1 MLWRKAEKG
10 RLMSYSFNHIDI
22 ALKLENHPE
31 FRLTGFYGEPQ
42 RSLRHNSW
50 RKIKQL
56 AGASELPWCLIGDLN
71 NVLYQW
77 EKRGGRAYPRGL
89 ITGFQETLTECGLSD
104 MEMMGHPYTWERGR
118 GTPNWIEVRLDR
130 ALISQPWRTIFY
142 SAKLVNLEISV
153 SDHSPIW
160 LDLAY
165 QVRDPVIR
173 RFRFEN
179 AWVREPMCRQ
189 IVSDHWRAYS
199 VDSFQEKIKCC
210 STALAEWGK
219 DITGKFKERISH
231 CNRLLK
237 QLKGQR
243 DEESVRRYQEIHSCL
258 FEVLTQKEIF
268 WRQRSKQLWLQA
280 GDQNTKFFHACA
292 STRKRINQLT
302 SLKDDHG
309 TWVDWEHGLGEVI
322 VDYFRNI
329 FASSTTAWDSV
340 IECVPESITEEINLE
355 LLLPVDDSEVK
366 EALFQMHPDKSPGPD
381 GFNPGFYQKFW
392 DIVGPDV
399 VRLVQH
405 FFMFAEFPDHL
416 NQTHIVLNP
425 KKSKPETMSDLRPI
439 ALCNVIYKIVSKVV
453 ANRLK
458 KFLHNIIS
466 ETQSAFIPGKLITDN
481 IMVSFEVMHYLK
493 RKSTGKEGFMAIKL
507 DMSKAYDRVEWGFL
521 HAMLKKMGFS
531 DHWIK
536 IVMRCVSS
544 VSYKVISGCHELGP
558 IILSRG
564 LRQGDPLSPY
574 LFIICA
580 EGFSALISDYE
591 RRGKLQACKVARGA
605 PTVSH
610 MFFADDSYLYC
621 KATESAT
628 NSVMELLGYFQ
639 LASGQQVN
647 LSKSSVFFSTNT
659 RADARVKICD
669 MLKVS
674 EAGESCTY
682 LGLPNILGRNK
693 NTILG
698 FLKDKMRK
706 KIQSWEGK
714 FLSKAGKELLIKT
727 VAQSLPSYAMNV
739 FLLPLGLCQEM
750 EQLMCSYWWKS
761 SSRNNKGIHW
771 KSWEK
776 LSTHKSKGGMG
787 FCNLHDFNMALF
799 SKQGWRLLCQPNT
812 LVTRIFKARYFGGG
826 NFLTAELGSNPSFI
840 WRSIFASQEIVGAG
854 ARRKIGNG
862 SQTSIVRDPWLPCGV
877 NPRISTTHPALAEKK
892 VEALMITGR
901 VAWDEDLVRDL
912 FNQRDANLIVGIPL
926 HSSRLADAWFWAFES
941 SGRLTVKSAYRY
953 LQQDKDGGSRIDRLS
968 FWNKL
973 WKLRV
978 PPKVKDL
985 VWRASSDC
993 LPTKVHLRLKH
1004 VDIDTTC
1011 PVCQVSGE
1019 SIIHCL
1025 VECPFARASWAR
1037 TGIGVCTSVEG
1048 TFSAWLESLFQT
1060 FDDEKR
1066 KVIAMTC
1073 WALWRVR
1080 NDCVWKGKVARVAT
1094 VTSLANNTLD
1104 QWTKAQDRFE
1114 VPTAAFL
1121 TEADGADIWRR
1132 PAAGV
1137 IKINVDAALFSES
1150 STYSFACVARNDQGH
1165 TLEAITCCRNG
1176 VVSPELAEAM
1186 GMREALSWIKK
1197 KSWDKV
1203 TIETDCLTVVQAL
1216 RCSISMDSY
1225 FGSLITECKGLW
1237 SDVKNIK
1244 ILFVKRSANNVAH
1257 ALARASCHVADCTFR
1272 GGDLSPAI
1280 LDVLLKDSC

>member
-1 MLWRKAEKG
+1 MNQRRIISTFFILIFILKERVSFIKWQLGFEGVFVVDAHGHSGGLIMFWRKAEEG
-10 RLMSYSFNHIDI
+10 RLLSYSFNHIDI

-42 RSLRHNSW
+42 RNLRHNTW

-56 AGASELPWCLIGDLN
+56 AGDSELPWCLIGDLN

-77 EKRGGRAYPRGL
+77 EKRGGRAYPCSL
-89 ITGFQETLTECGLSD
+89 INGFQETLNDCGLSD
-104 MEMMGHPYTWERGR
+104 MEMMGHPFTWERGR

-130 ALISQPWRTIFY
+130 ALISHAWRSLFFA
-142 SAKLVNLEISV
+142 AKLVNLETSV

-165 QVRDPVIR
+165 QVRHPVIR

-179 AWVREPMCRQ
+179 AWAREPMCRQ
-189 IVSDHWRAYS
+189 IVSDQWRALS
-199 VDSFQEKIKCC
+199 ADSFQEKIKCC

-219 DITGKFKERISH
+219 DITGKFKERISQ

-243 DEESVRRYQEIHSCL
+243 DEESIRRYQEIHSCL

-292 STRKRINQLT
+292 STRKRINQIS

-322 VDYFRNI
+322 VDYFRSI
-329 FASSTTAWDSV
+329 FAASTTSWERV
-340 IECVPESITEEINLE
+340 TECVPESITEEINME

-366 EALFQMHPDKSPGPD
+366 AALFQMHPDKSPGPD

-416 NQTHIVLNP
+416 NQTHIVLIP
-425 KKSKPETMSDLRPI
+425 KKSKPESMSDLRPI
-439 ALCNVIYKIVSKVV
+439 ALCNVIYKIASKVM

-458 KFLHNIIS
+458 KVLHNIIS
-466 ETQSAFIPGKLITDN
+466 ETQSAFIPGRLITDN

-493 RKSTGKEGFMAIKL
+493 RKSTGKDGFMALKL

-544 VSYKVISGCHELGP
+544 VSYKIISGCHELGP
-558 IILSRG
+558 IIPSRG

-580 EGFSALISDYE
+580 EGFSALITDYV
-591 RRGKLQACKVARGA
+591 RRGKVQACKVARGA
-605 PTVSH
+605 PKVSH

-621 KATESAT
+621 KATESAA
-628 NSVMELLGYFQ
+628 NNVMELLGYFQ

-659 RADARVKICD
+659 RADVRNKICD

-693 NTILG
+693 NSILG
-698 FLKDKMRK
+698 FLKEKMRK

-714 FLSKAGKELLIKT
+714 FLSKAGNGTTYVQLL
-727 VAQSLPSYAMNV
+727 VEV
-739 FLLPLGLCQEM
+739 FL
-750 EQLMCSYWWKS
+750 K
-761 SSRNNKGIHW
+761 
-771 KSWEK
+771 
-776 LSTHKSKGGMG
+776 
-787 FCNLHDFNMALF
+787 
-799 SKQGWRLLCQPNT
+799 KQP
-812 LVTRIFKARYFGGG
+812 
-826 NFLTAELGSNPSFI
+826 
-840 WRSIFASQEIVGAG
+840 SIFESKEIVSAG
-854 ARRKIGNG
+854 ARRRIGNG
-862 SQTSIVRDPWLPCGV
+862 SQTIITRDPWLPCVV
-877 NPRISTTHPALAEKK
+877 NPRISTTHPALAEEK

-901 VAWDEDLVRDL
+901 VAWDDDLVRDL
-912 FNQRDANLIVGIPL
+912 FNQRDANLILGIPL
-926 HSSRLADAWFWAFES
+926 HSSRQVDAWFWAFES
-941 SGRLTVKSAYRY
+941 SGRHTVKSAYRY
-953 LQQDKDGGSRIDRLS
+953 LQQIKDDGSRIDRSS
-968 FWNKL
+968 FWNNL

-985 VWRASSDC
+985 LWRASSNC

-1004 VDIDTTC
+1004 VDIDPTC
-1011 PVCQVSGE
+1011 PVCQVSRE
-1019 SIIHCL
+1019 SINHCL

-1037 TGIGVCTSVEG
+1037 TGIGVCTNVEG
-1048 TFSAWLESLFQT
+1048 TFSAWLESLFYT
-1060 FDDEKR
+1060 LDDEQR
-1066 KVIAMTC
+1066 KIVAMTC

-1080 NDCVWKGKVARVAT
+1080 NDCVWNGKVARVAT
-1094 VTSLANNTLD
+1094 VTNLAKNTLY
-1104 QWTKAQDRFE
+1104 QWTKAQDKFE
-1114 VPTAAFL
+1114 VPTVAFL
-1121 TEADGADIWRR
+1121 IEEDGAAIWSR
-1132 PAAGV
+1132 PAAGT

-1150 STYSFACVARNDQGH
+1150 SSYGFACVARNDQGH
-1165 TLEAITCCRNG
+1165 TLEAISCCRNG
-1176 VVSPELAEAM
+1176 VVSPELVEAM

-1197 KSWDKV
+1197 KAWDKV

-1216 RCSISMDSY
+1216 RSSISMDSY

-1237 SDVKNIK
+1237 NDVKNIK
-1244 ILFVKRSANNVAH
+1244 ILFVKRSANSVAH
-1257 ALARASCHVADCTFR
+1257 VLARASCHIADCTFR
-1272 GGDLSPAI
+1272 GGDFPLAI
-1280 LDVLLKDSC
+1280 LDVILKDSC